1 MIPPPLAWPARP
13 GLYIHVPFCA
23 SKCGYC
29 DFYSLACPSD
39 DSSMGRY
46 LDTLTLEASR
56 RPEGFEAGT
65 IFIGGGTPTHLR
77 ASDLARLLAVA
88 RGAAGGGAVE
98 EWTVEANPG
107 TLTPEKLETLRAA
120 GVDRLSIGAQSF
132 DPARLAALGRRHG
145 PDDIRAAV
153 RTARAAGISRIS
165 LDLIYAQSG
174 QTAADA
180 VSDARQALALE
191 PEHLSLYAL
200 TVEEGTPLHERVAA
214 GAVTPPDGD
223 EARRQYDRL
232 CEEMEAAG
240 WPAYEISNFARPGA
254 ECRHNLLYW
263 TGGDYLGLGPAAHS
277 HLSGARRANR
287 ASLDAWGEAV
297 RGGRPATA
305 LDERLPPDRKARET
319 LICALRLCGGLE
331 TAAFHNRTGIDPD
344 LLCGGELTALEREG
358 LIERHG
364 SVLRLAP
371 SARFISDAVFA
382 RLV

>member
-1 MIPPPLAWPARP
+1 MIPPPPAWPARP

-29 DFYSLACPSD
+29 DFHSLARPPNDPSID
-39 DSSMGRY
+39 RY

-65 IFIGGGTPTHLR
+65 IFIGGGTPTHLP
-77 ASDLARLLAVA
+77 APDLARLLAIA
-88 RGAAGGGAVE
+88 REAAGGAVE

-107 TLTPEKLETLRAA
+107 TLTPGKLDTLRAA

-153 RTARAAGISRIS
+153 RAARAAGIPRIS
-165 LDLIYAQSG
+165 LDLIYAQPG
-174 QTAADA
+174 QTAAAA
-180 VSDARQALALE
+180 VADVRQALALD

-200 TVEEGTPLHERVAA
+200 TVEEGTPLHERVAT
-214 GAVTPPDGD
+214 GEVTPPDGD

-232 CEEMEAAG
+232 CEELEAAG

-254 ECRHNLLYW
+254 ECLHNLLYW
-263 TGGDYLGLGPAAHS
+263 TGGDYLGLGPSAHS
-277 HLSGARRANR
+277 HLSGARRANL

-297 RGGRPATA
+297 SGGRPATA

-319 LICALRLCGGLE
+319 LICALRLCGGFE
-331 TAAFHNRTGIDPD
+331 TAAFRDRTGIDPD
-344 LLCGGELTALEREG
+344 DLCGGDLAALEREG
-358 LIERHG
+358 LIERRG